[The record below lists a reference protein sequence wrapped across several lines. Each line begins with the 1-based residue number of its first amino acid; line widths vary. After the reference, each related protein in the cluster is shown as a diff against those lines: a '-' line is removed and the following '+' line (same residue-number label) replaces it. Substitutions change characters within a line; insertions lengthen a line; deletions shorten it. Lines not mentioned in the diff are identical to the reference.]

1 MHERPVVEVEH
12 LVRRFGGLTA
22 VDGVSFAVDAGE
34 LFGFLGPNG
43 AGKTTTISILCTLL
57 RPTAGAARVA
67 GYDVVTQRDHVRSSI
82 GLVFQEVTLD
92 EYLSAEEN
100 LRFHA
105 VMYGVPTKG
114 IEPRMVALL
123 EMVGLSERC
132 KQEVRYFSGA
142 MKRRLELVR
151 GLLHMP
157 KVLFLDEPT
166 IGLDPQT
173 RVHIWDDID
182 ELRAREHTTMFVT
195 THHVD
200 EAERCD
206 RIAIIDEGRIVAID
220 TPDALK
226 ASIGADTVTLTTAD
240 DDRAAAQLA
249 ERLHVE
255 IERRQDQLVLSVPD
269 GEEFVPKIFAAVDV
283 GVRSVNVHRPSLD
296 DVFIK
301 YTGHDLR
308 DADADD
314 PPQLAE
320 SSMVRAFRSR

>member
-1 MHERPVVEVEH
+1 MHERPAVEVEH
-12 LVRRFGGLTA
+12 LVRRFGGFTA

-105 VMYGVPTKG
+105 VMYGVPTKE
-114 IEPRMVALL
+114 IEPRMVPLL
-123 EMVGLSERC
+123 EMVGLSERR
-132 KQEVRYFSGA
+132 KQEVRYFSGS
-142 MKRRLELVR
+142 MKRRLEIVR

-157 KVLFLDEPT
+157 KVLFLDAPT

-206 RIAIIDEGRIVAID
+206 RIAVIDEGRIVAID

-226 ASIGADTVTLTTAD
+226 ASIGLDTVTLTTAD

-269 GEEFVPKIFAAVDV
+269 GEELVPKIFAAVDV
-283 GVRSVNVHRPSLD
+283 GVRSVNVRRPSLD

-314 PPQLAE
+314 PPQSAE
-320 SSMVRAFRSR
+320 SSTVRAFRSR

>member
-1 MHERPVVEVEH
+1 
-12 LVRRFGGLTA
+12 
-22 VDGVSFAVDAGE
+22 
-34 LFGFLGPNG
+34 
-43 AGKTTTISILCTLL
+43 
-57 RPTAGAARVA
+57 
-67 GYDVVTQRDHVRSSI
+67 
-82 GLVFQEVTLD
+82 
-92 EYLSAEEN
+92 
-100 LRFHA
+100 
-105 VMYGVPTKG
+105 
-114 IEPRMVALL
+114 
-123 EMVGLSERC
+123 
-132 KQEVRYFSGA
+132 
-142 MKRRLELVR
+142 
-151 GLLHMP
+151 
-157 KVLFLDEPT
+157 
-166 IGLDPQT
+166 
-173 RVHIWDDID
+173 
-182 ELRAREHTTMFVT
+182 
-195 THHVD
+195 VD
-200 EAERCD
+200 EAERRD

-249 ERLHVE
+249 DRLHVE
-255 IERRQDQLVLSVPD
+255 IERRPDQLVLSVPD